1 MASEPI
7 YKVFV
12 SSTFEDLREERAE
25 VQKALLKSNCL
36 PVGMELF
43 PAADDDTWDFIK
55 EQIDDSDYYV
65 VLVGGRYGSIALDG
79 LSFTE
84 KEYDYAREREVPVI
98 GFVHADRKIIPY
110 GRTETDPAL
119 VKKLDAFITKI
130 KRRPVRT
137 FTNPHQLASEVTT
150 SFVDLKRTRRR
161 TGFVR
166 TDQVVEY
173 KKYAELLERN
183 AELERRLSE
192 LKSQDAPFAGHDDPF
207 TIKLGD
213 GSGDIITVKWSDMFI
228 AAASAIIV
236 APEEWRFTDEFM
248 RKLGRSVNNDR
259 LARARIGDETVT
271 MVREQLFSFNLID
284 FVDETAMPP
293 MNQSSV
299 QAMLG
304 TYPQRVRF
312 WRLTE
317 YGRRQ
322 LALLRRK

>member
-43 PAADDDTWDFIK
+43 PAADDETWDFIK

-65 VLVGGRYGSIALDG
+65 VLVGGRYGSLAPDG

-84 KEYDYAREREVPVI
+84 KEYDYAREQEVPVI
-98 GFVHADRKIIPY
+98 GFVHADRKLIPY
-110 GRTETDPAL
+110 GKAETDPDM

-137 FTNPHQLASEVTT
+137 FVNPHQLASEVTT

-183 AELERRLSE
+183 AELEKRLSE
-192 LKSQDAPFAGHDDPF
+192 LKYQDAPFTGHDDPF

-213 GSGDIITVKWSDMFI
+213 GSSDIITVKWSDMFI

-236 APEEWRFTDEFM
+236 APEEWRFPDEFM
-248 RKLGRSVNNDR
+248 IKLGRSVNNDR

-304 TYPQRVRF
+304 TFPQRVRF

>member
-1 MASEPI
+1 
-7 YKVFV
+7 
-12 SSTFEDLREERAE
+12 
-25 VQKALLKSNCL
+25 
-36 PVGMELF
+36 
-43 PAADDDTWDFIK
+43 
-55 EQIDDSDYYV
+55 
-65 VLVGGRYGSIALDG
+65 
-79 LSFTE
+79 
-84 KEYDYAREREVPVI
+84 VI